1 MANILI
7 VDDEP
12 DTVTLLE
19 RILEIE
25 GYDIIKAYSGKDA
38 LDRLAELDVDLVIL
52 DIMMPG
58 MDGYEVCRRIKT
70 SMKTAHIPVI
80 FLSVRSSEIDII
92 KGLKYRAE
100 DYITKP
106 FNKQILTAK
115 IKAILRRTIKG
126 EVEKISEKIEEKSEK
141 TGSLD
146 IVMFKSSKDFYRI
159 IEEYLDK
166 GKTVV
171 FAASLPKILDIILD
185 IIPVQEYAKK
195 MKLFSMTFNEN
206 EELMKKNIGNTEII
220 EVPNLDDLVYLFGNL
235 KEETVFVSLDEINA
249 ILGFSDTVIS
259 ILRLSEKAV
268 FSGIDLIFCI
278 REDSITPEQ
287 RTILDS
293 LFKPS
298 NQKTLVLK

>member
-1 MANILI
+1 MVNILI

-19 RILEIE
+19 KILEIE
-25 GYDIIKAYSGKDA
+25 GYDIIKAYSGREA
-38 LDRLAELDVDLVIL
+38 LNRLAELDVDLVIL
-52 DIMMPG
+52 DIMMPE

-92 KGLKYRAE
+92 KGLKYKAE

-115 IKAILRRTIKG
+115 IKAILKRTIKSELG
-126 EVEKISEKIEEKSEK
+126 SISKKTKEKPEKI
-141 TGSLD
+141 GSLG
-146 IVMFKSSKDFYRI
+146 IVMFKSSKDFYGI
-159 IEEYLDK
+159 IEEYMDK

-171 FAASLPKILDIILD
+171 FAASLPKILQIITE
-185 IIPVQEYAKK
+185 QKYAKK
-195 MKLFSMTFNEN
+195 MKLFSITFNKN
-206 EELMKKNIGNTEII
+206 EELIKKNIGNTEII
-220 EVPNLDDLVYLFGNL
+220 EVPTLDDLVYLFGNL

-259 ILRLSEKAV
+259 ILKLSEKAV
-268 FSGIDLIFCI
+268 FSGIDLIFCG

-293 LFKPS
+293 LFK
-298 NQKTLVLK
+298 